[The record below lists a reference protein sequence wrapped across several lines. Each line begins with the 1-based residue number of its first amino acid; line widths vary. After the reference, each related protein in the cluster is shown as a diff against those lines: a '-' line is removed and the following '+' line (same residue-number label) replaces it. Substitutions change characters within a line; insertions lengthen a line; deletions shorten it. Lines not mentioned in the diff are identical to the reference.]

1 MIDKIFPRKLNR
13 SKDARLQGKTEM
25 YDALNISIDD
35 LDGNDGSPGSD
46 GTGDAGV
53 IKPVKGNKQLD
64 HPFVQDETGSKR
76 VVGGVADQVNNHLYV
91 FVFSDIA
98 EEQGV
103 YRVVGNT
110 LSAVYTSEH
119 FQFVHD
125 DFVKGDIVYQADGEI
140 VLYFTDGRNEPR
152 KVSLVKG
159 SAVINN
165 QNASEAQKID
175 YITACPK
182 TPMHP
187 PTWAFLSDPLKPVN
201 FRSVEGFQF
210 AYQCLYF
217 TGEESAISTYSDVA
231 VPPEYLSQGSLS
243 DPDLQSNNQIRI
255 TVPKVVNE
263 IENYTDNI
271 EKIRL
276 LVRIG
281 NDGGFFTVAE
291 KRVDDQLEDGSLLF
305 DFYNDSVLTGVPKE
319 DQDKLNDALPR
330 VAKAQTIVNDRLIYG
345 NYEEGYDTGE
355 VKASFTTVNNTRP
368 KDFVD
373 LRVGIIPMISPAFK
387 ESVDSVSVTME
398 GDSFVPSQ
406 EGSDDKVFNRRA
418 SYQLDLS
425 DLPDELQEGSVV
437 ELSFSVEPDGNFE
450 IYNSSNSFH
459 TFKNNGFGLSS
470 DRPDSESVHPN
481 CRKVSSN
488 GYSQVNGSPAVF
500 QQNIGVESNGVAW
513 KSTDAGVEE
522 TFDQIRFGTS
532 PSNPFIIP
540 REFIRF
546 RVKFELQQTFEGEG
560 AVKSLITDV
569 LKTYFSDESTGAPSG
584 VTFFTD
590 GLTLGDIIGGI
601 NPVVN
606 IDQLMDS
613 GEGYG
618 IISDTDPRASTVVSC
633 FNALDYASNGAVAP
647 LGFFAV
653 NKATAKFALRFSDKV
668 NASLSGEFDRG
679 PVFSLH
685 VRDFSVQETV
695 TMIPRITRSGSR
707 GWIYFKPVYL
717 NNPLNQDN
725 VRKICLFDE
734 PEIPVLEA
742 FPSGGVKNDLNIFFL
757 NNNFCPITNSDGIV
771 GGFESDVD
779 STTDYVENHTI
790 FPNTFLNSG
799 PLDVGGEGT
808 ALNQRVGT
816 WKGFQDTQGQNVGGN
831 ANIGLFSPG
840 GTELD
845 GDFRIQGGISSYPEE
860 TLSFGSH
867 EVLGGVLGPIGD
879 NVRKR
884 RCIGFLD
891 MGEALNRPI
900 READPNSGETDVVYS
915 IIDGE
920 ANIQNKD
927 GRINPSFWYGL
938 YYGTQYAGRNN
949 NQFLLSE
956 GSTSSSPVGLVHGNF
971 EYKSFSESETQANID
986 ALIPDIEV
994 GPRSFVLTASS
1005 IAPGAIGRSFKRNCD
1020 HSFAL
1025 LYYDERGRPGE
1036 PVPLGS
1042 HFVRQVANPGVA
1054 SILLDIDSS
1063 VTPPFWAH
1071 TYKVLYGGN
1080 NSISDFVQYTS
1091 AGAFVPRNSD
1101 NEKGLIYVSLNYLQE
1116 NAQVSYSKAFG
1127 AVGADGDKDLYTFS
1141 EGDRLR
1147 IISYYDDDDSVQYP
1161 QVNNPY
1167 EFQVVGSVTLGNDAA
1182 ENPLAVPGDDVH
1194 PAKTGQFVI
1203 LKDNSDA
1210 EGFSFAD
1217 VAGSL
1222 SESNLSQ
1229 GIYDP
1234 NNFWNKRCVFEIFR
1248 PQKKREVESRVYYEI
1263 GDSYNVVREE
1273 GNETNLLH
1281 QTTSILINQGD
1292 VYFRKMAVNMQE
1304 YDPATNSFLG
1314 LIGDGTD
1321 SLSEVTSPNFR
1332 SYHLESKSFTDTFP
1346 SADVLPYGKPR
1357 VALQKVQP
1365 VRNGSE
1371 VESAGSSNRY
1381 SRSSS
1386 LKFSDRSNSNS
1397 NVIRYTSFNDS
1408 KLPFKDLQ
1416 INDGEIFYL
1425 VNYNDSIFCLQR
1437 LKCSSIPVARNI
1449 LADALGNE
1457 TVISTAKV
1465 LGTEKYYAG
1474 SYGTDVPESVAL
1486 ADNAVYFV
1494 SVRQKQVYRFNPN
1507 SGIEVISDK
1516 GMGSFFNEMISAAE
1530 DSSNG
1535 NFKMV
1540 GGFDVEQEEYILSS
1554 TTNLQTIDKP
1564 EPAPFSNVVEITD
1577 ITDPAPDFTEEVFVP
1592 VEVAEL
1598 EEALEEA
1605 QDRIEELEGD
1615 VVDLTAQ
1622 VDTAFADGFE
1632 LAADTIAATT
1642 EEELAVAFNQGV
1654 NSVPDVDITT
1664 DNQDFLENKLREIA
1678 DSGED
1683 LGPGAEFIQ
1692 VVLDFFVDN
1701 GSQDLAYALEF
1712 SIDSITTVEEG
1723 VSLSFQAIVDALY
1736 AGNVTEDQARELIT
1750 GLTAENQTLLAD
1762 LNQDGAVSTADLLA
1776 FLSQFGG
1783 DPGGKL
1789 NPYFDQEAGLGTD
1802 YGTSPL
1808 IDP

>member
-13 SKDARLQGKTEM
+13 SKDARLQDKTEM

-35 LDGNDGSPGSD
+35 FDGNSTGFGN
-46 GTGDAGV
+46 TGDAGV
-53 IKPVKGNKQLD
+53 IKPVKGNKKLND
-64 HPFVQDETGSKR
+64 SFVQGETGSKR
-76 VVGGVADQVNNHLYV
+76 VVGSVADQVNNHLYV
-91 FVFSDIA
+91 FVFSDLA
-98 EEQGV
+98 SEQGV
-103 YRVVGNT
+103 YRAEGDT
-110 LSAVYTSEH
+110 LSSVYTSEH
-119 FQFVHD
+119 FQFAHD
-125 DFVKGDIVYQADGEI
+125 DFVKGDIVYRADGDI

-152 KVSLVKG
+152 KLSLPKG
-159 SAVINN
+159 VAVINN
-165 QNASEAQKID
+165 ENASEAQKID

-182 TPMHP
+182 TPMHA
-187 PTWAFLSDPLKPVN
+187 PTWVFLSDPLKPVN

-231 VPPEYLSQGSLS
+231 VPPAYLSQGSLS
-243 DPDLQSNNQIRI
+243 DPDLQSNNQIRV

-291 KRVDDQLEDGSLLF
+291 KKVEDQLDDGSLLF
-305 DFYNDSVLTGVPKE
+305 NFYNDSVLTGVPKE

-330 VAKAQTIVNDRLIYG
+330 VAKSQTIVNDRLIYG
-345 NYEEGYDTGE
+345 NYEEGYDTPRL
-355 VKASFTTVNNTRP
+355 KASFTTVNNTRP

-373 LRVGIIPMISPAFK
+373 LKVGIIPMISPAFK
-387 ESVDSVSVTME
+387 ESVDAVSVTME

-406 EGSDDKVFNRRA
+406 EGSENKVFNRRA
-418 SYQLDLS
+418 SYQFDLS
-425 DLPDELQEGSVV
+425 DLPNELQEGSIA

-450 IYNSSNSFH
+450 IYNSENSFH

-470 DRPDSESVHPN
+470 NRPDSESVHPN
-481 CRKVSSN
+481 CRKVHAS
-488 GYSQVNGSPAVF
+488 GYSQNLGSPAVF
-500 QQNIGVESNGVAW
+500 QQNIGVESLGIKW
-513 KSTDAGVEE
+513 KSTDPGVDQ
-522 TFDQIRFGTS
+522 TFDQIKFGTS

-540 REFIRF
+540 REFVKF
-546 RVKFELQQTFEGEG
+546 RVKFELEQTFEGEG
-560 AVKSLITDV
+560 AVKDLITDV
-569 LKTYFSDESTGAPSG
+569 LKTYFSDETVDAPAG
-584 VTFFTD
+584 VNFFTD
-590 GLTLGDIIGGI
+590 GLTLGEVFDGMT
-601 NPVVN
+601 PLVT
-606 IDQLMDS
+606 IDQLMNNSD
-613 GEGYG
+613 GYG

-633 FNALDYASNGAVAP
+633 FNALDYAPNTAVAP

-653 NKATAKFALRFSDKV
+653 NRATARFALRFSDKV
-668 NASLSGEFDRG
+668 NNSLSGDFSRG

-685 VRDFSVQETV
+685 VKQFIVEEAV

-707 GWIYFKPVYL
+707 GWIYFTPQYINNFDNIENIRKVCVFDSDELPPVEDGL
-717 NNPLNQDN
+717 DDCNL
-725 VRKICLFDE
+725 
-734 PEIPVLEA
+734 
-742 FPSGGVKNDLNIFFL
+742 FFL
-757 NNNFCPITNSDGIV
+757 NDNFCPISNDDPPGLANVFDEDNIVFGHSIKVSSFLNAGSAEALPEEYLGDSEFNTTQNSFFLFQGTSLISNGAITVALSDG
-771 GGFESDVD
+771 
-779 STTDYVENHTI
+779 N
-790 FPNTFLNSG
+790 
-799 PLDVGGEGT
+799 
-808 ALNQRVGT
+808 
-816 WKGFQDTQGQNVGGN
+816 
-831 ANIGLFSPG
+831 
-840 GTELD
+840 TELD
-845 GDFRIQGGISSYPEE
+845 SDFRVAPGASVYPPAE
-860 TLSFGSH
+860 TRAFGSH
-867 EVLGGVLGPIGD
+867 DLIGFDPVGD
-879 NVRKR
+879 NLRKR

-891 MGEALNRPI
+891 MSEANSRPI

-927 GRINPSFWYGL
+927 GRVNPSFWYGV

-971 EYKSFSESETQANID
+971 EYKSFSDSETQANID

-994 GPRSFVLTASS
+994 GPRSFVLTTTAV
-1005 IAPGAIGRSFKRNCD
+1005 APGALGRSFKRNCD

-1054 SILLDIDSS
+1054 SIRLDIDDSLS
-1063 VTPPFWAH
+1063 PPDWAH

-1080 NSISDFVQYTS
+1080 NSISDFIQYTS

-1167 EFQVVGSVTLGNDAA
+1167 EFQVVGTVTLGNDPE
-1182 ENPLAVPGDDVH
+1182 ENPLAVSGDEVH

-1203 LKDNSDA
+1203 LKDNSEA

-1222 SESNLSQ
+1222 SESNISQ

-1248 PQKKREVESRVYYEI
+1248 PQKKREVESRIYYEI

-1273 GNETNLLH
+1273 GNESNLLH

-1292 VYFRKMAVNMQE
+1292 VYFRKMAVNMQD
-1304 YDPATNSFLG
+1304 YDADTNSFLG

-1321 SLSEVTSPNFR
+1321 SLSEATSPNFR
-1332 SYHLESKSFTDTFP
+1332 SYHLESKSFTDIFP
-1346 SADVLPYGKPR
+1346 NADVLPYGKPR
-1357 VALQKVQP
+1357 VALQKAHPSISQ
-1365 VRNGSE
+1365 GQIE
-1371 VESAGSSNRY
+1371 TLESSNRY
-1381 SRSSS
+1381 LRSSS

-1530 DSSNG
+1530 NSSNG
-1535 NFKMV
+1535 LFKMV
-1540 GGFDVEQEEYILSS
+1540 GGFDVEQQEYILSS
-1554 TTNLQTIDKP
+1554 TTNLQSIPKP
-1564 EPAPFSNVVEITD
+1564 AAAPFSNVVDVTD
-1577 ITDPAPDFTEEVFVP
+1577 ITDPTPDFEEEVFVP
-1592 VEVAEL
+1592 VAVTEL
-1598 EEALEEA
+1598 EEALDEA
-1605 QDRIEELEGD
+1605 QDKIEELEGE
-1615 VVDLTAQ
+1615 VLDLTDQ
-1622 VDTAFADGFE
+1622 IDTAVATGFQI
-1632 LAADTIAATT
+1632 AADQLQQDIIEAQS
-1642 EEELAVAFNQGV
+1642 VGFNQGFAEGQD
-1654 NSVPDVDITT
+1654 SVEIPDITS
-1664 DNQDFLENKLREIA
+1664 DNQDFLEEQIEGIA
-1678 DSGED
+1678 DAALEAGVEGVGD
-1683 LGPGAEFIQ
+1683 GFIQ
-1692 VVLDFFVDN
+1692 VVIDFFTNNDN
-1701 GSQDLAYALEF
+1701 AVIANALQE
-1712 SIDSITTVEEG
+1712 SIEIVTTAEEG

-1736 AGNVTEDQARELIT
+1736 AGSVTEEQARELIA
-1750 GLTAENQTLLAD
+1750 GLTAENQFILAD
-1762 LNQDGAVSTADLLA
+1762 LNQDGGVSTADLVA
-1776 FLSQFGG
+1776 FLSQFG
-1783 DPGGKL
+1783 DDTSSKL
-1789 NPYFDQEAGLGTD
+1789 NPYFDQDQGLGID
-1802 YGTSPL
+1802 YGTEPL